1 MAVEVALGTPLAE
14 ALSNTV
20 QPKLIEAGWTS
31 EDDTSLAEYIILM
44 LVNGK
49 TREQIAEELA
59 QDLLP
64 DGEGTQEFAQW
75 LFEQVVRLRGG
86 SNPQQ
91 QSQTPAL
98 QNQAIPSFQSENESR
113 PPQGEATQQGDAT
126 MSEASQS
133 LPEGNVYVS

>member
-14 ALSNTV
+14 ALSSTV

-75 LFEQVVRLRGG
+75 LFEQVIRLRGG
-86 SNPQQ
+86 PNPQQ
-91 QSQTPAL
+91 QPQTPAV
-98 QNQAIPSFQSENESR
+98 QNQAIPSFQSEIESR
-113 PPQGEATQQGDAT
+113 PPQVEAIPQGDAT
-126 MSEASQS
+126 MSEVSQS
-133 LPEGNVYVS
+133 LPEGNV